1 MTRFL
6 RSDGRI
12 ALAAILVLAAA
23 LRLVGVRYGLPLSV
37 LNPDESNI
45 VPRAWR
51 MGHGHLDPGWYD
63 YPSLLMAVL
72 APVQALFGGPSF
84 LAARLVAVALGL
96 GGVGATWWLGRRAY
110 GTGAAI
116 VGAAAVAVA
125 TTHVAYSRMAVTDVL
140 LTLAVTC
147 VLALAVGGRIEW
159 AGLAVGLAASAKYP
173 GAIAAVPV
181 IVAGWGRWK
190 ALGRAG
196 ALAVA
201 GFALTSP
208 FVLIHAG
215 AAWDDISRVQ
225 RLARAGWLGF
235 ENDPI
240 APLAYLDR
248 LWDAVGP
255 LLIVAAVGVVA
266 ALLRRT
272 KTDLILLSFALAY
285 WLTLMPQQAHFERYI
300 LPLVPVLAVLA
311 GSVRRAV
318 PFALVALALPLAWS
332 VSDARELTRTDTR
345 LRADA
350 WVAANV
356 PAGDRIA
363 ADPSTL
369 PLPGRR
375 VVRLELPGPGR
386 PSDPERDLA
395 RLRREGV
402 KWVIVSGDVTDRVL
416 AARDH
421 YPREVA
427 FYEQLAHGPKPA
439 FVVLPASLGWPAR
452 GSGSTGSDR
461 YRGRDESRAPHGPCH
476 RRRRLPLRRR
486 PPRARDHRE
495 PRARAHLRQLALR
508 LGLADR
514 DRPHRARDRLL
525 GGRDR
530 RRPAAE
536 PVPPRHACS
545 PSVRCSSR
553 SCR

>member
-1 MTRFL
+1 M
-6 RSDGRI
+6 
-12 ALAAILVLAAA
+12 LAAA
-23 LRLVGVRYGLPLSV
+23 LRLVGIRYGLPLSV

-84 LAARLVAVALGL
+84 GAARFVAVAVGL

-147 VLALAVGGRIEW
+147 VLALAVSGRIEW

-181 IVAGWGRWK
+181 VVAGWGRWR

-196 ALAVA
+196 GARDRRVRAHEPVRA
-201 GFALTSP
+201 HPRRMPPGTTSRACSASP
-208 FVLIHAG
+208 
-215 AAWDDISRVQ
+215 
-225 RLARAGWLGF
+225 ARAGSASRTTRSHRSRISTGSGT
-235 ENDPI
+235 
-240 APLAYLDR
+240 R
-248 LWDAVGP
+248 VGP
-255 LLIVAAVGVVA
+255 LLLVAAVGVVA
-266 ALLRRT
+266 ALIRRT
-272 KTDLILLSFALAY
+272 RTDLILLSFAVAY

-311 GSVRRAV
+311 GSVRVAV

-356 PAGDRIA
+356 PRGDTIA

-369 PLPGRR
+369 PLTGRR

-416 AARDH
+416 AASGPLSRA
-421 YPREVA
+421 RRRSTSSS
-427 FYEQLAHGPKPA
+427 AHGAKPA
-439 FVVLPASLGWPAR
+439 FVVLPERAWTGRAVGPGLPAL
-452 GSGSTGSDR
+452 T
-461 YRGRDESRAPHGPCH
+461 ATV
-476 RRRRLPLRRR
+476 
-486 PPRARDHRE
+486 AR
-495 PRARAHLRQLALR
+495 
-508 LGLADR
+508 
-514 DRPHRARDRLL
+514 
-525 GGRDR
+525 
-530 RRPAAE
+530 
-536 PVPPRHACS
+536 
-545 PSVRCSSR
+545 
-553 SCR
+553 

>member
-1 MTRFL
+1 MTRSL
-6 RSDGRI
+6 TSRRPGRGL
-12 ALAAILVLAAA
+12 ALAAILALAAA
-23 LRLVGVRYGLPLSV
+23 LRLVGSRYGLPLSV
-37 LNPDESNI
+37 LNPDEASI

-63 YPSLLMAVL
+63 YPSLLMVVL
-72 APVQALFGGPSF
+72 APVQAFFGAPS
-84 LAARLVAVALGL
+84 LGAARLVAVGIGL

-125 TTHVAYSRMAVTDVL
+125 TTHVAYSRTAVTDVL
-140 LTLAVTC
+140 LTLAITC
-147 VLALAVGGRIEW
+147 VLALAVEGRIEW

-181 IVAGWGRWK
+181 VVAGWGR
-190 ALGRAG
+190 GRELARAA

-215 AAWDDISRVQ
+215 AAWDDVSRVQ

-240 APLAYLDR
+240 TPVAYLDR
-248 LWDAVGP
+248 LWEAVGP
-255 LLIVAAVGVVA
+255 LLLVAAAGIVAALVRR
-266 ALLRRT
+266 RRT
-272 KTDLILLSFALAY
+272 DLVLLSFAAAY
-285 WLTLMPQQAHFERYI
+285 WLTLMPQQAHFDRYV

-311 GSVRRAV
+311 GSVRAV
-318 PFALVALALPLAWS
+318 VPVALVALLLPLAWT
-332 VSDARELTRTDTR
+332 VADTRELTRTDTR

-350 WVAANV
+350 WVAAHV
-356 PAGDRIA
+356 PRGDPVA

-402 KWVIVSGDVTDRVL
+402 RWVIVSGAVTDRVL
-416 AARDH
+416 AAPDR
-421 YPREVA
+421 YPREA
-427 FYEQLAHGPKPA
+427 LFYERLGHGLQPA
-439 FVVLPASLGWPAR
+439 FVVFP
-452 GSGSTGSDR
+452 
-461 YRGRDESRAPHGPCH
+461 DEPGLAGPWV
-476 RRRRLPLRRR
+476 RVYRLP
-486 PPRARDHRE
+486 
-495 PRARAHLRQLALR
+495 
-508 LGLADR
+508 G
-514 DRPHRARDRLL
+514 
-525 GGRDR
+525 
-530 RRPAAE
+530 
-536 PVPPRHACS
+536 
-545 PSVRCSSR
+545 
-553 SCR
+553 

>member
-1 MTRFL
+1 VTRSL
-6 RSDGRI
+6 TSRRPGPGL
-12 ALAAILVLAAA
+12 ALAAILALAAA
-23 LRLVGVRYGLPLSV
+23 LRLVGSRYGLPLSV
-37 LNPDESNI
+37 LNPDEASI

-63 YPSLLMAVL
+63 YPSLLMVVL
-72 APVQALFGGPSF
+72 APVQAFFGAPS
-84 LAARLVAVALGL
+84 LGAARLVAVGIGL

-125 TTHVAYSRMAVTDVL
+125 TTHVAYSRTAVTDVL
-140 LTLAVTC
+140 LTLAITC
-147 VLALAVGGRIEW
+147 VLALAVEGRIEW

-181 IVAGWGRWK
+181 VVAGWGRWREL
-190 ALGRAG
+190 ARAA

-215 AAWDDISRVQ
+215 AAWDDVSRVQ

-240 APLAYLDR
+240 TPVAYLDR
-248 LWDAVGP
+248 LWEAVGP
-255 LLIVAAVGVVA
+255 LLLVAAAGIVAALVRR
-266 ALLRRT
+266 RRT
-272 KTDLILLSFALAY
+272 DLVLLSFAAAY
-285 WLTLMPQQAHFERYI
+285 WLTLMPQQAHFDRYV

-311 GSVRRAV
+311 GSVRAV
-318 PFALVALALPLAWS
+318 VPVALVALLLPLAWT
-332 VSDARELTRTDTR
+332 VADTRELTRTDTR

-350 WVAANV
+350 WVAAHV
-356 PAGDRIA
+356 PRGDPVA

-402 KWVIVSGDVTDRVL
+402 RWVIVSGAVTDRVL
-416 AARDH
+416 AAPDR
-421 YPREVA
+421 YPREA
-427 FYEQLAHGPKPA
+427 LFYERLGHGLQPA
-439 FVVLPASLGWPAR
+439 FVVFP
-452 GSGSTGSDR
+452 
-461 YRGRDESRAPHGPCH
+461 DEPGLAGPWV
-476 RRRRLPLRRR
+476 RVYRLP
-486 PPRARDHRE
+486 
-495 PRARAHLRQLALR
+495 
-508 LGLADR
+508 G
-514 DRPHRARDRLL
+514 
-525 GGRDR
+525 
-530 RRPAAE
+530 
-536 PVPPRHACS
+536 
-545 PSVRCSSR
+545 
-553 SCR
+553 

>member
-6 RSDGRI
+6 RSNSWI
-12 ALAAILVLAAA
+12 ALAAILVLAAS
-23 LRLVGVRYGLPLSV
+23 LRLVGIRYGLPLTV
-37 LNPDESNI
+37 LNPDEGNI

-63 YPSLLMAVL
+63 YPSLLMALL

-84 LAARLVAVALGL
+84 LAARFVAVALGL

-116 VGAAAVAVA
+116 VGAAAVGVA
-125 TTHVAYSRMAVTDVL
+125 TTHVAYSRIAVTDVL
-140 LTLAVTC
+140 LTLAITC

-196 ALAVA
+196 GLAIA

-215 AAWDDISRVQ
+215 SAWDDISRVQ

-235 ENDPI
+235 ENDPV

-248 LWDAVGP
+248 LWDAVG
-255 LLIVAAVGVVA
+255 LLVLVAAVGVVA
-266 ALLRRT
+266 ALIRRT
-272 KTDLILLSFALAY
+272 KTDLILLSFAIAY

-311 GSVRRAV
+311 GSVRVVV

-350 WVAANV
+350 WVAAHV
-356 PAGDRIA
+356 ARGDKIA

-369 PLPGRR
+369 PLAGRQ

-416 AARDH
+416 AASGR
-421 YPREVA
+421 YPRETA
-427 FYEQLAHGPKPA
+427 FYEQLARGRKPA
-439 FVVLPASLGWPAR
+439 FAVLPEQA
-452 GSGSTGSDR
+452 
-461 YRGRDESRAPHGPCH
+461 
-476 RRRRLPLRRR
+476 
-486 PPRARDHRE
+486 
-495 PRARAHLRQLALR
+495 
-508 LGLADR
+508 GLAGPWVR
-514 DRPHRARDRLL
+514 VYRL
-525 GGRDR
+525 
-530 RRPAAE
+530 
-536 PVPPRHACS
+536 
-545 PSVRCSSR
+545 
-553 SCR
+553 